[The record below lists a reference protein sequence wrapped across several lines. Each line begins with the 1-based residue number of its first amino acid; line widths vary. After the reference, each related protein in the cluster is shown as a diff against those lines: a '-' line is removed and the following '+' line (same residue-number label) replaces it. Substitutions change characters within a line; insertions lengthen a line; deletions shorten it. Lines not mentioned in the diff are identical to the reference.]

1 MLQDLRCYNWIDE
14 TLVGGLTGQT
24 GSGKT
29 TVADILKK
37 NGCLIIDADL
47 IAREIVEPGHKC
59 LLELKKEFGDII
71 CNKDGTLNRRILASI
86 AFSNKEK
93 TNKLNNITHPFIV
106 SKINEII
113 KDNDN
118 KCRIKIIDAALLI
131 ESGLNKICKIVISII
146 APENIR
152 IKRIIKRDFITK
164 EEAIKRVKSQNNEEY
179 YRSNSSYVLDGTQ
192 DKYIIYEKV
201 KEILDK
207 VRA

>member
-1 MLQDLRCYNWIDE
+1 MIDE
-14 TLVGGLTGQT
+14 TLVVGLTGQT

-29 TVADILKK
+29 TVADIFKK

-118 KCRIKIIDAALLI
+118 KCRIIIIDAALLI

-164 EEAIKRVKSQNNEEY
+164 EEAIKRVKSQNNEEF

>member
-1 MLQDLRCYNWIDE
+1 MIDE
-14 TLVGGLTGQT
+14 TLVVGLTGQT

-29 TVADILKK
+29 TVANILKK

-118 KCRIKIIDAALLI
+118 KCRIIIIDAALLI

-164 EEAIKRVKSQNNEEY
+164 EEAIKRVKSQNNEEF

>member
-1 MLQDLRCYNWIDE
+1 MIDE
-14 TLVGGLTGQT
+14 TLVVGLTGQT

-106 SKINEII
+106 SKINEIVE
-113 KDNDN
+113 DNDN
-118 KCRIKIIDAALLI
+118 KCRIIIIDAALLI

-152 IKRIIKRDFITK
+152 INRIIKRDFITK
-164 EEAIKRVKSQNNEEY
+164 EEAIKRVKSQNNEEF

>member
-1 MLQDLRCYNWIDE
+1 MIDE
-14 TLVGGLTGQT
+14 TLVVGLTGQT

-118 KCRIKIIDAALLI
+118 KCRIIIIDAALLI

-164 EEAIKRVKSQNNEEY
+164 EEAIKRVKSQNNEEF

>member
-1 MLQDLRCYNWIDE
+1 MIDE
-14 TLVGGLTGQT
+14 TLVVGLTGQT

-29 TVADILKK
+29 TVADIFKK

-118 KCRIKIIDAALLI
+118 KCRIIIIDAALLI

-146 APENIR
+146 APESIR
-152 IKRIIKRDFITK
+152 INRIIKRDFITK
-164 EEAIKRVKSQNNEEY
+164 EEAIKRVKSQNNEEF

>member
-1 MLQDLRCYNWIDE
+1 MIDE
-14 TLVGGLTGQT
+14 TLVVGLTGQT

-29 TVADILKK
+29 TVANILKK

-59 LLELKKEFGDII
+59 LLELKEEFGDII

-118 KCRIKIIDAALLI
+118 KCRIMIIDAALLI

-152 IKRIIKRDFITK
+152 INRIIKRDFITK
-164 EEAIKRVKSQNNEEY
+164 EEAIKRVKSQNNEEF

-192 DKYIIYEKV
+192 DKYIIYEKI

>member
-1 MLQDLRCYNWIDE
+1 MIDE
-14 TLVGGLTGQT
+14 TLVVGLTGQT

-106 SKINEII
+106 SRINEII

-118 KCRIKIIDAALLI
+118 KCRIIIIDAALLI

-152 IKRIIKRDFITK
+152 INRIIKRDFITK
-164 EEAIKRVKSQNNEEY
+164 EEAIKRVKSQNNEEF

-192 DKYIIYEKV
+192 DKYIIYEKI

>member
-1 MLQDLRCYNWIDE
+1 MIDE
-14 TLVGGLTGQT
+14 TLVVGLTGQT

-29 TVADILKK
+29 TVANILKK

-118 KCRIKIIDAALLI
+118 KCRIIIIDAALLI

-152 IKRIIKRDFITK
+152 INRIIKRDFITK
-164 EEAIKRVKSQNNEEY
+164 EEAIKRVKSQNNEEF

>member
-1 MLQDLRCYNWIDE
+1 MIDE
-14 TLVGGLTGQT
+14 TLVVGLTGQT

-118 KCRIKIIDAALLI
+118 KCRIIIIDAALLI

-146 APENIR
+146 APESIR
-152 IKRIIKRDFITK
+152 INRIIKRDFITK
-164 EEAIKRVKSQNNEEY
+164 EEAIKRVKSQNNEEF

>member
-1 MLQDLRCYNWIDE
+1 MIDE
-14 TLVGGLTGQT
+14 TLVVGLTGQT

-29 TVADILKK
+29 TVANILKK

-118 KCRIKIIDAALLI
+118 KCRIIIIDAALLI

-164 EEAIKRVKSQNNEEY
+164 EEAIKRVKSQNNEEF

-192 DKYIIYEKV
+192 DKYIIYEKI

>member
-1 MLQDLRCYNWIDE
+1 MIDE
-14 TLVGGLTGQT
+14 TLVVGLTGQT

-29 TVADILKK
+29 TVADIFKK

-118 KCRIKIIDAALLI
+118 KCGVIIIDAALLI

-152 IKRIIKRDFITK
+152 INRIIKRDFITK
-164 EEAIKRVKSQNNEEY
+164 EEAIKRVKSQNNEEF